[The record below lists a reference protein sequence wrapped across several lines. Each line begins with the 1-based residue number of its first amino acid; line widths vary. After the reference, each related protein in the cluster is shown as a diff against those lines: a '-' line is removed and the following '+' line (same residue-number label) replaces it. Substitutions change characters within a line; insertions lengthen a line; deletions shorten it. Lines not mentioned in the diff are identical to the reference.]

1 MGLQLLTCEGGDVD
15 MKLMIKEAGTAI
27 AVLVSPLEM
36 YQCAAHAEPTATVN
50 APLVE
55 SVVFNYDRGPHP
67 A

>member
-1 MGLQLLTCEGGDVD
+1 MGREFSLIGGDAY
-15 MKLMIKEAGTAI
+15 MKLMIKEAVTVI
-27 AVLVSPLEM
+27 AALVSLLEM
-36 YQCAAHAEPTATVN
+36 FPCAVHAEPTATEN